1 MEDVIKEEVSAVHGE
16 KMIRLTIYL
25 NTYAIA
31 DDLENV
37 KKKEAWTFGSVRV
50 DKNALHGIPAQKE
63 IMFKRMSEIPAA
75 IENALGK
82 AGVKLTRPSRRLA
95 CEIPTLIPSAR
106 CAGSQRRR
114 ERRNGCLIMTW
125 TQLRRDL
132 RLRIG
137 RGRTG
142 RFQGQG

>member
-82 AGVKLTRPSRRLA
+82 AGVKLHSTIEEARVRNPDIDPKRAMRRKPKKKGA
-95 CEIPTLIPSAR
+95 
-106 CAGSQRRR
+106 
-114 ERRNGCLIMTW
+114 
-125 TQLRRDL
+125 
-132 RLRIG
+132 
-137 RGRTG
+137 
-142 RFQGQG
+142 